1 MLSFIDHRFHV
12 IKQVHKKFM
21 VGLDVVMTSN
31 FDQILRIQYSWILKL
46 KTNKF
51 DIFGTNFWNENV
63 KCYELKQVLQ

>member
-1 MLSFIDHRFHV
+1 
-12 IKQVHKKFM
+12 M

-31 FDQILRIQYSWILKL
+31 FDQIMPIQYSQIFKL
-46 KTNKF
+46 KTKKF